1 MTPPILAA
9 PPDPRQSRN
18 APGRNT
24 GRRRAGYRDPW
35 RRARRI
41 GLWVVLAGLLL
52 PMPFIIA
59 YRFVPPPI
67 TALMAIRSLEGAPLH
82 RHWLPLDRIAPSLMR
97 AVVASEDE
105 KFCFHHGFDWQ
116 AIGAAWRDWRAGREP
131 KGASTISMQTAK
143 NLFLWPGRSI
153 LRKGIEAYLTVLIE
167 LFWDKHRIIETYLNV
182 IEWGDGIYGAE
193 TASRI
198 FFGKPA
204 ACCPI
209 RAAGRR
215 RGRMPTSPRAPR
227 PFVRAWPM
235 SRCPAST
242 VAAEGAAATATE
254 NRDRGPGRRG
264 RTWCRWRPS

>member
-204 ACCPI
+204 ARLSPQEAALLAAVLPNPRRWSPARPDAYIAARAATI
-209 RAAGRR
+209 RA
-215 RGRMPTSPRAPR
+215 RMAD
-227 PFVRAWPM
+227 V
-235 SRCPAST
+235 T
-242 VAAEGAAATATE
+242 V
-254 NRDRGPGRRG
+254 PGVDG
-264 RTWCRWRPS
+264 CR